1 MRSSSPCSPRS
12 RAALIALATAST
24 VVAVATTAAPFAAA
38 RTPPVTASAT
48 PPGVAPATQTVD
60 FAGRVSPKS
69 TMAAPAAVGALTAV
83 PSAAGA
89 STGVVTVDPYALVA
103 ASWAAN
109 PAVAGVVVQVR
120 TRTAGAW
127 SPWQSLE
134 ASPDAPSTSSSQTGI
149 AARAG
154 TEPLW
159 VGAGADG
166 VEARLEAST
175 GAAPVGLTVNLID
188 PGTSSAPAGTVT
200 AQATSGPI
208 GVITRAQ
215 WGADERVRLACDPGG
230 PAYTGTPRVAVVHHT
245 AGSNNYTQQDSAAI
259 VRGIYAYHA
268 QTLGWCD
275 IGYNFLTDKYGQI
288 YEGRFGG
295 MDKPVWGAHVGDFNE
310 NTFGVAVLGDYT
322 QVPADNTSLE
332 GLSQVI
338 AYKFGVAGTDPRGT
352 ATLTSAGAGFSQYGR
367 GVQVTKPTIVGHN
380 DLGYTADPGNISA
393 KLPQIRDRVAQLI
406 VQTPPHVQPVSA
418 PAGTPN
424 ALLWQMNDTAGPGR
438 PATTTVYGTSSSV
451 PVTCDINGDKR
462 DDIAVY
468 DKGHWTM
475 RSTFAGG
482 PSNYS
487 FDYGW
492 LTGTP
497 VCGDW
502 NGDGVDGI
510 GIYENGVWYLKNIA
524 GPGRA
529 DYIIYYGFNGAL
541 PVVGDWNGDGT
552 DTIGVY
558 APGGALWM
566 LRNSNS
572 AGPPDAGVFNYGWS
586 TGAPVVGRWSGAS
599 RTGIGMFQNGT
610 WMLRETSTPGQANR
624 VFNYGASGYNPV
636 VANVNGA
643 LGDGVGVINKIWY

>member
-12 RAALIALATAST
+12 TAALIALATAST
-24 VVAVATTAAPFAAA
+24 VVALATTAAPSAA
-38 RTPPVTASAT
+38 RTPPVTTSAT
-48 PPGVAPATQTVD
+48 PPGVTPATQTVD
-60 FAGRVSPKS
+60 FAGRVSPRS
-69 TMAAPAAVGALTAV
+69 TVVTPTEVGALAEA

-103 ASWAAN
+103 ASWVAN
-109 PAVAGVVVQVR
+109 PSVAGVVVQVR

-134 ASPDAPSTSSSQTGI
+134 ASPDAPSASSSQAGM

-175 GAAPVGLTVNLID
+175 GAAPVGLKVNLID
-188 PGTSSAPAGTVT
+188 PGTSSAPAGIVT
-200 AQATSGPI
+200 AQATSGPT

-215 WGADERVRLACDPGG
+215 WGADERVRLGCDPGG
-230 PAYTGTPRVAVVHHT
+230 PAYTGTPRVGVVHHT
-245 AGSNNYTQQDSAAI
+245 AGSNNYTRQDSAAI

-288 YEGRFGG
+288 FEGRFGG
-295 MDKPVWGAHVGDFNE
+295 MDKPVWGAHVGDFNQD
-310 NTFGVAVLGDYT
+310 TFGVAVLGDYT

-393 KLPQIRDRVAQLI
+393 KLPQIRDRVAQLL
-406 VQTPPHVQPVSA
+406 PQPSA
-418 PAGTPN
+418 ASAPN
-424 ALLWQMNDTAGPGR
+424 ALLWQMNNVAGPGL
-438 PATTTVYGTSSSV
+438 PATTTVYGSSTTTPLS
-451 PVTCDINGDKR
+451 CDVNGDKR
-462 DDIAVY
+462 DDVAVY
-468 DKGHWTM
+468 DRGHWYIRT
-475 RSTFAGG
+475 TFAGG
-482 PSNYS
+482 PGGYS

-492 LTGTP
+492 PTGMP

-510 GIYENGVWYLKNIA
+510 GVYENGVWYLKNTA

-529 DYIIYYGFNGAL
+529 DYIISYGFSGSL
-541 PVVGDWNGDGT
+541 PMVGDWNGDGR

-566 LRNSNS
+566 LRDSNTP
-572 AGPPDAGVFNYGWS
+572 GPANAGVFNYGWS
-586 TGAPVVGRWSGAS
+586 TGTPVVGRWNGAL
-599 RTGIGMFQNGT
+599 RTGIGMFENGT
-610 WMLRETSTPGQANR
+610 WMLRESPTPGQADR
-624 VFNYGASGYNPV
+624 IFGYGGVGYLPV
-636 VANVNGA
+636 IANVDGTP
-643 LGDGVGVINKIWY
+643 GDGVGVITKVWY